1 MYSVLPFQIFLA
13 FNLIA
18 VGFNF
23 TYVLL
28 THLVHRFCSQK
39 HERTNSIKA
48 AKQGFTLKPLL
59 NKCHSVSFRSM
70 IPIISESRA
79 SSLAATLLPHKYG
92 ELPCLLVHPI
102 VLFAQLLTVI
112 IVHVSS
118 CKNPQITDVLKAE
131 QVSRCFAGKCRKT
144 FQFSQD
150 Q

>member
-13 FNLIA
+13 FNQIA

-39 HERTNSIKA
+39 HGRTNPIKA
-48 AKQGFTLKPLL
+48 AKQGFTPLKPLL
-59 NKCHSVSFRSM
+59 HKCHSVSFRPM

-79 SSLAATLLPHKYG
+79 SSLAATLLP
-92 ELPCLLVHPI
+92 LPCLLVLPI
-102 VLFAQLLTVI
+102 VLLAQLLTMI

-118 CKNPQITDVLKAE
+118 FKNPQITDVLKAE
-131 QVSRCFAGKCRKT
+131 QVRRCFAGKRRKT
-144 FQFSQD
+144 FQFS
-150 Q
+150 